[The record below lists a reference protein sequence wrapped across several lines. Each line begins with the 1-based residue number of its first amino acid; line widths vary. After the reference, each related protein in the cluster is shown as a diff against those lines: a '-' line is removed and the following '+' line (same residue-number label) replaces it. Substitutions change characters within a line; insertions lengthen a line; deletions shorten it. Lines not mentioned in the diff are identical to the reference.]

1 MARRSTKLTHL
12 SPAGRVRMVDVGD
25 KSVSQRQAVA
35 AGRIRISPQAMEE
48 VRQGRLAKGNV
59 LETARLA
66 GIMAAKRTAELV
78 PLCHSLPLEHVE
90 IEIRDI
96 GSGFEIEASVRT
108 TGKTG
113 VEMEALTAVTV
124 AALALYDMVKA
135 ADRTVVIG
143 DVRLLRK
150 SGGRSGLYVR
160 REGKVK
166 SP

>member
-25 KSVSQRQAVA
+25 KSVSRRQAVA
-35 AGRIRISPQAMEE
+35 AGRVRISPQAMEE

-78 PLCHSLPLEHVE
+78 PLCHSLPLEHIE
-90 IEIRDI
+90 IEIRDV

-160 REGKVK
+160 REGKTK